1 MNATTVFVTR
11 TILETDV
18 MTNYLSKA
26 LLLSLSMAVFAGCDK
41 DDDNDDKDQ
50 IVDKKEIVIE
60 GAQEVPAKTVD
71 GSGTA
76 DVSYNKDTKVMNFTL
91 NWTGLTG
98 VPTGAHI
105 HGPAARGANAGI
117 KFDFFDECPKTASG
131 TFSSSVTVDNVSIK
145 EDSLL
150 AGFYYFNIHTDLN
163 KGGEIRGQ
171 IEF

>member
-1 MNATTVFVTR
+1 M
-11 TILETDV
+11 
-18 MTNYLSKA
+18 NYLSKI
-26 LLLSLSMAVFAGCDK
+26 LLLSISLAVFAGCDK
-41 DDDNDDKDQ
+41 DDDDDDDNQ
-50 IVDKKEIVIE
+50 IVEKKGIVIE

-76 DVSYNKDTKVMNFTL
+76 DVTYNKETKVLSFTL

-98 VPTGAHI
+98 VPTGSHI
-105 HGPAARGANAGI
+105 HGPAARGVNAGV
-117 KFDFFDECPKTASG
+117 KFDFFDAFPKTVSG
-131 TFSSSVTVDNVSIK
+131 TYSSSVTVDNVAIK

-150 AGFYYFNIHTDLN
+150 MGFYYFNIHTDLN

>member
-1 MNATTVFVTR
+1 M
-11 TILETDV
+11 II
-18 MTNYLSKA
+18 YISKA
-26 LLLSLSMAVFAGCDK
+26 LLLSLSIAVFDGCDK
-41 DDDNDDKDQ
+41 DDDDDDNNDQ
-50 IVDKKEIVIE
+50 IVEKKGIVIN

-76 DVSYNKDTKVMNFTL
+76 DVSYNKGTKVMNFTL

-105 HGPAARGANAGI
+105 HGTAARGANAGI
-117 KFDFFDECPKTASG
+117 KFDFFDAFPKTASG
-131 TFSSSVTVDNVSIK
+131 TYSSSVTVDNVNVK